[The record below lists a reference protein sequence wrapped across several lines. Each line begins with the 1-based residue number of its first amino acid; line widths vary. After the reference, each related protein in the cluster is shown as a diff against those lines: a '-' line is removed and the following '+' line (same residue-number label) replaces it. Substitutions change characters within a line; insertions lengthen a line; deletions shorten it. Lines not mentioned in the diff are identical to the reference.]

1 MYNYF
6 WVQEDPVTQ
15 LKNELYDVLTVM
27 EVSLQQ
33 GREQAIAFTGH
44 LLEDPDTAFQRVKAR
59 FARYGY
65 TPLMRKQGGLDVILA
80 VKGLVQ
86 PSRSNPLIN
95 LVLFGL
101 TVLTTLFAGA
111 MLVGANPLSNPTSLL
126 AGLPFAAALLGILG
140 VHELGHYVAA
150 RLHGVEVTLPYF
162 IPVPFGLGTFG
173 AFIRMKSPV
182 TDRKALL
189 DVGIAGPLA
198 GFLVA
203 VPVLIV
209 GLMLSPIQ
217 PMALGES
224 GLGTSLLIEFLVN
237 LVRPH
242 PEGFAVMLHPM
253 ALAAYFGLLVTGLNL
268 LPVGQLDGGHI
279 AYALLGSRARPVA
292 LATLVG
298 LFVMGTAFWSGW
310 YTWAFLI
317 LITGL
322 NHPPPLNDLTEL
334 DESRRLL
341 GWLGLGLFILLVTPR
356 PF

>member
-6 WVQEDPVTQ
+6 WVHEDPVVQ
-15 LKNELYDVLTVM
+15 LRNELYDVLAVI
-27 EVSLQQ
+27 EVSFQQ
-33 GREQAIAFTGH
+33 GRQQTIAFTGR
-44 LLEDPDTAFQRVKAR
+44 LLQDPDTAFKRVKER

-65 TPLMRKQGGLDVILA
+65 TPLLRKQDGFDVILA
-80 VKGLVQ
+80 VKGLVR
-86 PSRSNPLIN
+86 PSRSNPMIN
-95 LVLFGL
+95 LVLLGL
-101 TVLTTLFAGA
+101 TILTTLFAGA
-111 MLVGANPLSNPTSLL
+111 MLVGVNPLRNPAGLL
-126 AGLPFAAALLGILG
+126 AGFPFAAALLGILG

-173 AFIRMKSPV
+173 AFIQMRSPV

-209 GLMLSPIQ
+209 GLLLSPIR
-217 PMALGES
+217 PLPPGETV
-224 GLGTSLLIEFLVN
+224 LGTSLLIEFLVN

-242 PEGFAVMLHPM
+242 PEGFRVVLHPM

-279 AYALLGSRARPVA
+279 AYALLGEGARPVA

-298 LFVMGTAFWSGW
+298 LLVMGTVFWSGW

-322 NHPPPLNDLTEL
+322 NHPPPLNDVSSL
-334 DESRRLL
+334 DESRRIL
-341 GWLGLGLFILLVTPR
+341 GWLTMGLFFLLITPK